1 MSQSD
6 GGEPPP
12 PPSSEDSAV
21 LDACARAAEQ
31 YYSPRR
37 GRAKTIDGELLQ
49 AMRKAISTLPET
61 ATRAARRSITG
72 DPEMRI
78 RDRAR
83 EAFVRPKRPSVVRA
97 VDKALFTGAVGWI
110 LLTEY
115 VVLCYPK
122 LLGQLYVCTM
132 TPLLIYRAMDYYF
145 VRHWTYFMF
154 DFCYALNGLVFSLIL
169 LPLDARNWGSW
180 QLLFDRRPAAWGF
193 PCAFALC
200 NGPLLAAVLAWRN
213 SFVFHN
219 LDKVTSTALHA
230 GPPLWTFVE
239 RWCTDSQY
247 PADVDLVSWYAIPI
261 LFYGVWQVLYIV
273 KTEFIDAAYLETA
286 PEEVTSLRWLS
297 RDESNG
303 MNRLCKYVCVKLGQM
318 APDESFDDAS
328 RKTKL
333 TFWAGQLVY
342 TVVTLVATPL
352 LWRYKALHAL
362 CLFSMFA
369 TAIYSGASYYI
380 EVFTRR
386 YNDQFRVS

>member
-21 LDACARAAEQ
+21 LDACARAAED

-122 LLGQLYVCTM
+122 LLGLLYVSTM

-145 VRHWTYFMF
+145 VRHW
-154 DFCYALNGLVFSLIL
+154 
-169 LPLDARNWGSW
+169 
-180 QLLFDRRPAAWGF
+180 
-193 PCAFALC
+193 
-200 NGPLLAAVLAWRN
+200 
-213 SFVFHN
+213 
-219 LDKVTSTALHA
+219 
-230 GPPLWTFVE
+230 
-239 RWCTDSQY
+239 
-247 PADVDLVSWYAIPI
+247 
-261 LFYGVWQVLYIV
+261 
-273 KTEFIDAAYLETA
+273 
-286 PEEVTSLRWLS
+286 
-297 RDESNG
+297 
-303 MNRLCKYVCVKLGQM
+303 
-318 APDESFDDAS
+318 
-328 RKTKL
+328 
-333 TFWAGQLVY
+333 
-342 TVVTLVATPL
+342 
-352 LWRYKALHAL
+352 
-362 CLFSMFA
+362 
-369 TAIYSGASYYI
+369 
-380 EVFTRR
+380 
-386 YNDQFRVS
+386 